1 MTTAPF
7 SLAQTFMGVPHR
19 TEIGDAKAVVLGL
32 PFDCGTH
39 PQRVG
44 SRLGPASIREQSLL
58 LRAFDFV
65 NGINPLEA
73 LGVVDVG
80 DAKVSPGDLDAS
92 YVAIE
97 AAVGAIAETRA
108 VAVTLGGDGAIALPE
123 MRALHRV
130 YPDLVTIHID
140 AHTDAYPI
148 EGYNTATAFGRAAEE
163 GLVDATRSYQ
173 VGMRGTTMLPG
184 VGEYGRSLGYNVIPL
199 AELLERGIAKVF
211 AEIRADIGDRPVYLS
226 YDMDFF
232 DPSVAPGVCTPTW
245 GGATSR
251 EGLAVLEACAGLNL
265 VGVNINTVSPP
276 HDVGGM
282 SALLAAQVTLN
293 ALNLIAR
300 QHQSKAAERG

>member
-44 SRLGPASIREQSLL
+44 SRLGPSSIREQSLL

-80 DAKVSPGDLDAS
+80 DAKVSPGDLEAS

-163 GLVDATRSYQ
+163 GLVDPTRSYQ
-173 VGMRGTTMLPG
+173 IGMRGTTMLPG

-211 AEIRADIGDRPVYLS
+211 AEVRAHIGDRPVYLS

-245 GGATSR
+245 GVATSR

>member
-1 MTTAPF
+1 MSAAPF

-19 TEIGDAKAVVLGL
+19 TEIGGAKAVILGL

-44 SRLGPASIREQSLL
+44 SRLGPSAIREQSLL
-58 LRAFDFV
+58 LRAFDYA
-65 NGINPLEA
+65 NAINPLDA

-80 DAKVSPGDLDAS
+80 DARVSPGEVEPS
-92 YVAIE
+92 YRAIE
-97 AAVGAIAETRA
+97 EAVGAIARER
-108 VAVTLGGDGAIALPE
+108 VVPVTLGGDGAIALPE
-123 MRALHRV
+123 MRALHAV
-130 YPDLVTIHID
+130 YPDLVTVHID

-148 EGYNTATAFGRAAEE
+148 EGYNTATAFVRAAEE
-163 GLVDATRSYQ
+163 GLIDPARSYQ
-173 VGMRGTTMLPG
+173 IGMRGTTMVPG
-184 VGEYGRSLGYNVIPL
+184 IADYGRSLGYNVISL
-199 AELLERGIAKVF
+199 AELLERGIATVF
-211 AEIRADIGDRPVYLS
+211 AAVKATIGDRPVYLS

-245 GGATSR
+245 GGATAR
-251 EGLAVLEACAGLNL
+251 EGLAVLEACNGLNL

-300 QHQSKAAERG
+300 QHQSRAAGA